1 MQDLELARILD
12 GIVTVS
18 ASEMKVKELELFLIA
33 RGIEHLYHF
42 TSIQN
47 LESLR
52 ENDFL
57 GRETL
62 VSSGLPFQ
70 ASDLARI
77 EPVDNAI
84 CFSFSK
90 PNKFMMMN
98 KISAGRDIVLL
109 ELDNPLEILSTAR
122 FIASPGNFGK
132 QTIKA
137 EFMNWPEKFTGGL
150 GLTRLFLN
158 ENLRVKYNLE
168 PYETTDPQAE
178 LILLDSLPWK
188 FVRRIYSPS
197 SKEYASQSRIREFTR
212 HNSGGIEFV
221 SQNLEMFKPI
231 DWNRD
236 QASEEFRERS
246 WSLNWD

>member
-1 MQDLELARILD
+1 MQDIELARILD

-18 ASEMKVKELELFLIA
+18 TSELKVKELELFLIA

-52 ENDFL
+52 ANGFL

-62 VSSGLPFQ
+62 ISSGLSFQ
-70 ASDLARI
+70 VSDFARV
-77 EPVDNAI
+77 EPISDAI

-109 ELDNPLEILSTAR
+109 ELDRPLEILSTKR
-122 FIASPGNFGK
+122 FIASPGNFGRHA
-132 QTIKA
+132 IKS
-137 EFMNWPEKFTGGL
+137 EFMNWPEKFVGGL

-158 ENLRVKYNLE
+158 DDLRSKYSLQ
-168 PYETTDPQAE
+168 PFETTDPQAE
-178 LILLDSLPWK
+178 LILLDSLPWRY
-188 FVRRIYSPS
+188 VRRIYSPS
-197 SKEYASQSRIREFTR
+197 SKEYATQSRIREFTKVD
-212 HNSGGIEFV
+212 SDGIEFV

-231 DWNRD
+231 EWNRKG
-236 QASEEFRERS
+236 ANEEFKERS
-246 WSLNWD
+246 WSQSWN

>member
-52 ENDFL
+52 DNNFL

-77 EPVDNAI
+77 EPIDNAI

-109 ELDNPLEILSTAR
+109 ELDNPLEILSTTR

-158 ENLRVKYNLE
+158 ENLRSKYNLE

-188 FVRRIYSPS
+188 FVRRNL
-197 SKEYASQSRIREFTR
+197 RID
-212 HNSGGIEFV
+212 NSGIRRWLHPHVRF
-221 SQNLEMFKPI
+221 
-231 DWNRD
+231 
-236 QASEEFRERS
+236 
-246 WSLNWD
+246 SLSGDFPCRFCECYRKVDPWHFCAARVPFWR